1 MEFRADEIVWPKLYR
16 LMYWTNEKRQ
26 HPAERS
32 EHMHK
37 IISDVDG
44 QPRKYTHIRYIV
56 QTIRE
61 REKKSLSTTVS
72 RRAHLKIF
80 MLKLKQFS
88 AHFYICFFG
97 RLDALFSTCAQQWWY
112 YSEKIVAFY
121 CFLSHSF
128 AATEWCCARE
138 DFNSGFKC
146 AQQ

>member
-1 MEFRADEIVWPKLYR
+1 MFSIFINNNCCWQWSLLHSLSLTACACAHIFVRKKFQWSFVRMKLGDRSCIVSCTK
-16 LMYWTNEKRQ
+16 

-44 QPRKYTHIRYIV
+44 QPRKYAHIRYIV
-56 QTIRE
+56 QTILE

-97 RLDALFSTCAQQWWY
+97 RLDALFSTCAQQ
-112 YSEKIVAFY
+112 
-121 CFLSHSF
+121 
-128 AATEWCCARE
+128 
-138 DFNSGFKC
+138 
-146 AQQ
+146 